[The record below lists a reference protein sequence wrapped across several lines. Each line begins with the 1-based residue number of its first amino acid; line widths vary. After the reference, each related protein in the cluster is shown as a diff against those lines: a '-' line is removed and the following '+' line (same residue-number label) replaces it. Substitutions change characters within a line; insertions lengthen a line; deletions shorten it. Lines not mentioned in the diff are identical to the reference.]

1 MKFTTAV
8 LDISAGE
15 TGDKTIPDQ
24 YPAISDLLGYI
35 AITYLADTGSGVVTV
50 SLVTTG
56 LDITLKDKRTITITT
71 NDLSNNGILILTYS
85 PAIDIA

>member
-15 TGDKTIPDQ
+15 TGDKEIPNQ
-24 YPAISDLLGYI
+24 YPAISDLLGYV
-35 AITYLADTGSGVVTV
+35 AITYLADTGTGELTV
-50 SLVTTG
+50 SMVTTG

-71 NDLSNNGILILTYS
+71 NDLSHSGILILTYT